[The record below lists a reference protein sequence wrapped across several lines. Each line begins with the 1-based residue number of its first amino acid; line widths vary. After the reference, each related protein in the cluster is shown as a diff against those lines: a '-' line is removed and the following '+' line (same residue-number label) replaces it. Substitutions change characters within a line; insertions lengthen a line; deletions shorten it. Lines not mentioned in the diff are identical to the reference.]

1 MKNFFKKP
9 VIAITMGDPGGIG
22 PEVIAKS
29 LPAFLKNKS
38 CYFLLLGTPGPFRH
52 LKKNTHL
59 DIKPNVIGDVHRS
72 SDYRSGRIN
81 FYDVSPQ
88 DEKFTSGRTSKA
100 NGRSSFLAIEAASRG
115 ANQGLFDAVVT
126 GPVNKTSVKLW
137 RKGFTGHTEYL
148 AGEAGAGRFAMMF
161 VSKPL
166 KVTLATIHIP
176 IKQVT
181 GILNTGLIY
190 EKIFLT
196 HHFLKKFFKI
206 SRPRIAVCALNPH
219 GSETGP
225 EDSRV
230 VAPAIRQARRKGI
243 RASGPHPGDQ
253 VFYEALHGRFDAVVS
268 MYHDQGLAPFK
279 LVAFDTGVNVTLGL
293 PYIRTSPDHGTA
305 YNIAYQNKAN
315 PASMK
320 AAIDLAV
327 RLVRAAR

>member
-1 MKNFFKKP
+1 MKTFFKKS
-9 VIAITMGDPGGIG
+9 VIAITIGDPGGIG

-29 LPAFLKNKS
+29 LPVFLKNKS
-38 CYFLLLGTPGPFRH
+38 YYFLLLGTPGPFRK
-52 LKKNTHL
+52 LKKTAHL
-59 DIKPNVIGDVHRS
+59 DIKPNVIEDICRL
-72 SDYRSGRIN
+72 SDYRTGRIN

-88 DEKFTSGRTSKA
+88 DERFTSGRTSKA
-100 NGRSSFLAIEAASRG
+100 NGRSSFLAVEAASRG
-115 ANQGLFDAVVT
+115 AMLGLYDAVVT

-137 RKGFTGHTEYL
+137 RKDFTGHTEYL
-148 AGEAGAGRFAMMF
+148 AAEAGAGRFAMMF

-166 KVTLATIHIP
+166 KVTLATIHVP

-181 GILNTGLIY
+181 GMLGTGLIY
-190 EKIFLT
+190 DKIFLT
-196 HHFLKKFFKI
+196 HQWLKKFFKI

-225 EDSRV
+225 EDPRV
-230 VAPAIRQARRKGI
+230 VTPAIRQARRNGI

-279 LVAFDTGVNVTLGL
+279 LVAFDTGVNVTLVL

-305 YNIAYQNKAN
+305 FDVAYQNKAN
-315 PASMK
+315 PSSF
-320 AAIDLAV
+320 LES
-327 RLVRAAR
+327 